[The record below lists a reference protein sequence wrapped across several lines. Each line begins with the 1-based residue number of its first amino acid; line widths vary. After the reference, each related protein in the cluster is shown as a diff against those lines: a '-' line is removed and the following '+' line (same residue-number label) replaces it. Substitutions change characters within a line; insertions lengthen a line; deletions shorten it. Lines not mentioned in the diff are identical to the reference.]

1 MTRKISFLLLVVTL
15 LSWPL
20 YVGADND
27 RIKEQLAEFML
38 NCNAKTVAPA
48 NTSRVI
54 AFSVNDRRREFTVNV
69 SDAFASQ
76 EFTPSLVKSFYRK
89 LGKALSKPYSR
100 YRLRIVTCGL
110 PIEELVDGALSDNP
124 SLTRSWGDIEYTG
137 NPWVKNVSRPF
148 SISHGLFNRH
158 LTLWASH
165 GIYYDGKKSRW
176 KWQRPNLFGTT
187 EDLFTQTIVVPYLMP
202 MLENAGAVV
211 FSPRERSWQ
220 KNEVIVDNDMNPSD
234 GAYTEEN
241 GRNDWGKA
249 PQKGFAFHKGAYH
262 DGENA
267 FVAGTARM
275 AKTVSKKGESWISY
289 QPYVPETGDY
299 AVYVSYQSLPNS
311 VSDAEYI
318 VFHQGERTVFRVN
331 QQMGGSTWVYLGQ
344 FRFDKG
350 SSAANRVV
358 LTNMSHEKGVVTADA
373 VRFGGGMGNISR
385 EGKLSGMPR
394 CLEGA
399 RYSAQWAGA
408 PYSVY
413 GGRNGLDDYAD
424 DINTRSGMSNWLAGG
439 SVYVPSLEGRHVP
452 IELSLAVHS
461 DAGYTQNFDSIVGSL
476 AICTTNFNDG
486 RLNSGISRYISSDFA
501 DSLLAGIQRDIT
513 AKYKKW
519 NRREIYD
526 RNYSETRRPEVPS
539 AIIETM
545 SHQNFYDMLRGHD
558 PNFRF
563 TLARSLYKTILK
575 FVNGN
580 HGRPSVVQPL
590 PPNSFRVEKTGE
602 GRFRLSWAPVSDPL
616 EPTAVPTSYNVYV
629 ATGNGGFDNG
639 TVVNTSSFTFDPQP
653 GELYRFRVTALNRG
667 GESFPTETLA
677 ACLVSATAPD
687 VLVVNGFTRLSSP
700 SVVNNATSQGFDL
713 DDDIGVS
720 YGLTAGWNGAQ
731 QCFDKSR
738 TGIEGPGGLGYSGD
752 ELAGRFIMGNSF
764 DAAVSHVKAIAA
776 TGKYNVVSSSLGAVE
791 SGMLPVKPFA
801 CVDIAFGLQK
811 DDGHS
816 LVYYKTFT
824 PSLRKVV
831 ADYARNGGR
840 IIVSGAYTGSDM
852 RTDDE
857 QNFLASVM
865 KTRFGGSNQV
875 SADNTV
881 TGLGTTFDIIRHHN
895 DKHFAARSV
904 DVLVPAGGS
913 FCAMK
918 YADDTDAAVAY
929 DGTDYKCFVMGFP
942 FECINNLNTQRL
954 LMKGILGFVMK

>member
-1 MTRKISFLLLVVTL
+1 M
-15 LSWPL
+15 
-20 YVGADND
+20 
-27 RIKEQLAEFML
+27 
-38 NCNAKTVAPA
+38 
-48 NTSRVI
+48 
-54 AFSVNDRRREFTVNV
+54 
-69 SDAFASQ
+69 
-76 EFTPSLVKSFYRK
+76 
-89 LGKALSKPYSR
+89 
-100 YRLRIVTCGL
+100 
-110 PIEELVDGALSDNP
+110 
-124 SLTRSWGDIEYTG
+124 
-137 NPWVKNVSRPF
+137 
-148 SISHGLFNRH
+148 
-158 LTLWASH
+158 
-165 GIYYDGKKSRW
+165 
-176 KWQRPNLFGTT
+176 
-187 EDLFTQTIVVPYLMP
+187 
-202 MLENAGAVV
+202 
-211 FSPRERSWQ
+211 
-220 KNEVIVDNDMNPSD
+220 
-234 GAYTEEN
+234 
-241 GRNDWGKA
+241 
-249 PQKGFAFHKGAYH
+249 
-262 DGENA
+262 
-267 FVAGTARM
+267 
-275 AKTVSKKGESWISY
+275 
-289 QPYVPETGDY
+289 
-299 AVYVSYQSLPNS
+299 
-311 VSDAEYI
+311 
-318 VFHQGERTVFRVN
+318 
-331 QQMGGSTWVYLGQ
+331 
-344 FRFDKG
+344 
-350 SSAANRVV
+350 
-358 LTNMSHEKGVVTADA
+358 
-373 VRFGGGMGNISR
+373 
-385 EGKLSGMPR
+385 
-394 CLEGA
+394 
-399 RYSAQWAGA
+399 
-408 PYSVY
+408 
-413 GGRNGLDDYAD
+413 
-424 DINTRSGMSNWLAGG
+424 
-439 SVYVPSLEGRHVP
+439 
-452 IELSLAVHS
+452 
-461 DAGYTQNFDSIVGSL
+461 
-476 AICTTNFNDG
+476 
-486 RLNSGISRYISSDFA
+486 
-501 DSLLAGIQRDIT
+501 
-513 AKYKKW
+513 
-519 NRREIYD
+519 
-526 RNYSETRRPEVPS
+526 
-539 AIIETM
+539 
-545 SHQNFYDMLRGHD
+545 
-558 PNFRF
+558 
-563 TLARSLYKTILK
+563 
-575 FVNGN
+575 
-580 HGRPSVVQPL
+580 
-590 PPNSFRVEKTGE
+590 
-602 GRFRLSWAPVSDPL
+602 
-616 EPTAVPTSYNVYV
+616 

-954 LMKGILGFVMK
+954 LMKGILEFVMK